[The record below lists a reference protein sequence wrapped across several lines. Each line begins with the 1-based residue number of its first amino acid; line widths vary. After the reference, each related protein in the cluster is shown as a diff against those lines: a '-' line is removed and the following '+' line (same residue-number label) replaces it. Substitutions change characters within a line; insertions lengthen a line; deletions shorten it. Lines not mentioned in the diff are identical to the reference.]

1 MLEVIFRMSW
11 IEKDLY
17 VMNNFNIVEL
27 FTIFDFITIY
37 KDKDKNKVHVD
48 FNVTRQLI
56 SE

>member
-11 IEKDLY
+11 IEKGLY
-17 VMNNFNIVEL
+17 VMNNFNIAEL

-37 KDKDKNKVHVD
+37 KDKDKNKVHVN